1 MASCSLNTPSSTRT
15 LSTSVVRRLH
25 VMEIRSEFAESA
37 GESEED
43 DSILEVVGA
52 KVEATGGHAGAA

>member
-1 MASCSLNTPSSTRT
+1 M
-15 LSTSVVRRLH
+15 SVVRRLH
-25 VMEIRSEFAESA
+25 VMEIRLEFTESA

-52 KVEATGGHAGAA
+52 KVEVTGGHAGVA